1 MTIVRGCDFPET
13 RLYDVPR
20 HVWYQLRADGTLR
33 AGITPVGVALAREVL
48 IFTPKPIGH
57 RFDQG
62 RAIATIESAKWVGAV
77 KAGFAGTIAE
87 LNEAVLHRATLVNT
101 DCYGAGWMFRLAP
114 ADDDW
119 AATLT
124 LGANI
129 GKMYEDWME
138 NMGFEGCG
146 V

>member
-1 MTIVRGCDFPET
+1 MAIV
-13 RLYDVPR
+13 
-20 HVWYQLRADGTLR
+20 
-33 AGITPVGVALAREVL
+33 
-48 IFTPKPIGH
+48 
-57 RFDQG
+57 
-62 RAIATIESAKWVGAV
+62 ESAKWVGAV

-87 LNEAVLHRATLVNT
+87 LNEAVLHRATLVNF

-129 GKMYEDWME
+129 GQVYEDWME

-146 V
+146 A